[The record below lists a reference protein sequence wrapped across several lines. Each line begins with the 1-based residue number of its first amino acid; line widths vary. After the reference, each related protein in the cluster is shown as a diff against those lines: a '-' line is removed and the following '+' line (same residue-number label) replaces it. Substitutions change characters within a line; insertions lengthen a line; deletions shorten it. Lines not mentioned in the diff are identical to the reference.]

1 MTVRPPAT
9 TLTAVL
15 TVFVLG
21 AGFLGVPPASARAVA
36 AALPPTATYVPLT
49 PARLLDSRNGTGLSG
64 ASATYA
70 SPVGGATA
78 HVLFEVAGYFQT
90 HD

>member
-1 MTVRPPAT
+1 VLPRNVTGYF
-9 TLTAVL
+9 TLVTS
-15 TVFVLG
+15 G
-21 AGFLGVPPASARAVA
+21 
-36 AALPPTATYVPLT
+36 ATYVPLT